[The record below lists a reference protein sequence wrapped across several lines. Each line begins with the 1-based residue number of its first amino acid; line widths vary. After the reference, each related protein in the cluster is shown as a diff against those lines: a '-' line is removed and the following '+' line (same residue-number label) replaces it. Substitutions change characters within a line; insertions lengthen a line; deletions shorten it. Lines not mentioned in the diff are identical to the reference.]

1 MWTQGAETLGQ
12 MVEIL
17 KEKQE
22 QHPWLSQLIAKL
34 DESSQDETFK
44 SQFYSNF
51 KKYFQPYIIQ
61 YVKETKDPTGRVVST
76 QLMNK
81 VINQNALEKQ
91 LLEQYRAAWQN
102 RNEDKMNLFNLD
114 GTMDSSSVDI
124 LVNAVNTIRDFLDN
138 LDEDEDEENIS
149 IPKDIMQLI
158 SDVYWVFDVELDS
171 QLMDKLD
178 NIETVR
184 SIYRNLVYL
193 SKNLNRNKDKAEYDL
208 VKNNEKNL

>member
-1 MWTQGAETLGQ
+1 MWTQGAENLGQ

-34 DESSQDETFK
+34 DESSDDETFK

-61 YVKETKDPTGRVVST
+61 YVKETKDPTGRVIST

-91 LLEQYRAAWQN
+91 LLEQYRAAW
-102 RNEDKMNLFNLD
+102 
-114 GTMDSSSVDI
+114 
-124 LVNAVNTIRDFLDN
+124 
-138 LDEDEDEENIS
+138 
-149 IPKDIMQLI
+149 
-158 SDVYWVFDVELDS
+158 
-171 QLMDKLD
+171 
-178 NIETVR
+178 
-184 SIYRNLVYL
+184 
-193 SKNLNRNKDKAEYDL
+193 
-208 VKNNEKNL
+208 